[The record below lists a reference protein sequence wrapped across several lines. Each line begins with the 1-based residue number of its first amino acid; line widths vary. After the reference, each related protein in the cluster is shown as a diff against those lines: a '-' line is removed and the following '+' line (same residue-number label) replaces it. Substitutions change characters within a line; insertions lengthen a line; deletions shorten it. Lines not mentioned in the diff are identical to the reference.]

1 MSADGRAWQT
11 LKGGTMELPLLILLT
26 TQVLLP
32 IFFLLWL
39 WLPHPAD
46 RVGWLMR
53 VVYGAC
59 YFAFI
64 AVIGRWDF
72 LSTVLA
78 VVLPVTF
85 AVSAALAYRR
95 VRHRPWNR
103 SPSLMRSHGFTAA
116 MAVFFLAL
124 TARALSGYGYQDTAV
139 DLTFPFASGEY
150 YVGQGGSTTSINNH
164 HADPSQ
170 RYALD
175 IVALNGFG
183 ARAAGVMPD
192 DLTDYVIYGRE
203 VKSPC
208 TGVAISMHDGIDDNR
223 ISETN
228 TQEPAGNHIIL
239 ACGTARVLLAHLRK
253 GSIAITGGELVTAGE
268 TLGRVGNSGNSS
280 EPHLHMH
287 AYLGGTLD
295 YNAGEGVPMTFGSR
309 FLVRGST
316 VTIP

>member
-1 MSADGRAWQT
+1 MDWSI
-11 LKGGTMELPLLILLT
+11 LILLT

-32 IFFLLWL
+32 AFFLLWL
-39 WLPHPAD
+39 WLPRPAD
-46 RVGWLMR
+46 RLGWVMR
-53 VVYGAC
+53 VAYGAS

-72 LSTVLA
+72 LSAMLA
-78 VVLPVTF
+78 YALPLLFVAMAALSYLPVRRL
-85 AVSAALAYRR
+85 AWNASGSAIRT
-95 VRHRPWNR
+95 
-103 SPSLMRSHGFTAA
+103 HGFTAA

-124 TARALSGYGYQDTAV
+124 AARSLSGYGYQDTAV
-139 DLTFPFASGEY
+139 ELALPFASGTY
-150 YVGQGGSTTSINNH
+150 YVGQGGSSTSINYH
-164 HADPSQ
+164 HNDQSQ

-175 IVALNGFG
+175 LVALNRYG
-183 ARAAGVMPD
+183 ARARGLMPEN
-192 DLTDYVIYGRE
+192 LTDYAIYDRE

-208 TGVAISMHDGIDDNR
+208 TGVAISTHDGIEDNR
-223 ISETN
+223 ISQTN
-228 TQEPAGNHIIL
+228 TEEPAGNHIIL
-239 ACGTARVLLAHLRK
+239 ACGTARILLAHLRK
-253 GSIAITGGELVTAGE
+253 GSLAVSGGEIVTEGQ

-295 YNAGEGVPMTFGSR
+295 YNEGQGVPMTFGGR

>member
-1 MSADGRAWQT
+1 
-11 LKGGTMELPLLILLT
+11 MELPLIILLT

-32 IFFLLWL
+32 VFFLLWL
-39 WLPHPAD
+39 WLPRPAD
-46 RVGWLMR
+46 RLGWLMR

-72 LSTVLA
+72 LSVTLA
-78 VVLPVTF
+78 VALPIVF
-85 AVSAALAYRR
+85 LVSALLAYTR
-95 VRHRPWNR
+95 VRHRPW
-103 SPSLMRSHGFTAA
+103 SASVSIMRSHGFTAA

-139 DLTFPFASGEY
+139 ELEFPFAAGTY
-150 YVGQGGSTTSINNH
+150 YIGQGGSATAINYH
-164 HADPSQ
+164 HTDRSQ
-170 RYALD
+170 RFALD
-175 IVALNGFG
+175 IVALNDFG
-183 ARAAGVMPD
+183 ARAAGVMPS
-192 DLTDYVIYGRE
+192 DLTAYVAYGRA

-208 TGVAISMHDGIDDNR
+208 TGVVVSMRDGIDDNR

-228 TQEPAGNHIIL
+228 TREPAGNHIIL

-253 GSIAITGGELVTAGE
+253 GSIAIKGGELVTSGE

-287 AYLGGTLD
+287 AYLGGIMD
-295 YNAGEGVPMTFGSR
+295 YNAGEGVPMTFGGR

>member
-1 MSADGRAWQT
+1 M
-11 LKGGTMELPLLILLT
+11 MEMPLLILLT

-32 IFFLLWL
+32 VFFLLWL
-39 WLPHPAD
+39 WLPRPAD
-46 RVGWLMR
+46 RLGWLMR
-53 VVYGAC
+53 VLYGAC

-72 LSTVLA
+72 LSTALD
-78 VVLPVTF
+78 
-85 AVSAALAYRR
+85 AALPILFLISALLAYSRI
-95 VRHRPWNR
+95 RHRPWNR
-103 SPSLMRSHGFTAA
+103 STSIMRTHGFTAA

-124 TARALSGYGYQDTAV
+124 TARALSGYGYQETAV
-139 DLTFPFASGEY
+139 ELDFPLAGGTY
-150 YVGQGGSTTSINNH
+150 YIGQGGSATSINSH
-164 HADPSQ
+164 YADRSQ

-175 IVALNGFG
+175 IVALDGLG
-183 ARAAGVMPD
+183 ARAAGLMPK
-192 DLTDYVIYGRE
+192 DLPSYFAYDRA

-208 TGVAISMHDGIDDNR
+208 TGVAIATHDGIDDNK

-228 TQEPAGNHIIL
+228 TRDPAGNHIVL
-239 ACGTARVLLAHLRK
+239 ACGPARVLLAHLRK
-253 GSIAITGGELVTAGE
+253 GSIAVHGGELVTAGE

-287 AYLGGTLD
+287 AYLGGVMD
-295 YNAGEGVPMTFGSR
+295 YNAGEGVPMTFGGR

>member
-1 MSADGRAWQT
+1 M
-11 LKGGTMELPLLILLT
+11 MELPLLILLT

-32 IFFLLWL
+32 VFFLLWL
-39 WLPHPAD
+39 WLPRPAD
-46 RVGWLMR
+46 RLGWLMR
-53 VVYGAC
+53 VLYGAC

-72 LSTVLA
+72 LSTTLDA
-78 VVLPVTF
+78 ALPILF
-85 AVSAALAYRR
+85 LVSALLAYRR

-103 SPSLMRSHGFTAA
+103 STSVMRIHGFTAA

-124 TARALSGYGYQDTAV
+124 TARALSGYGYQETAV
-139 DLTFPFASGEY
+139 ELDFPLADGTY
-150 YVGQGGSTTSINNH
+150 YVVQGGSATSINSH
-164 HADPSQ
+164 YADRSQ

-175 IVALNGFG
+175 IVALDRFG
-183 ARAAGVMPD
+183 ARAAGLMPK
-192 DLTDYVIYGRE
+192 DLPSYFAYDRA

-208 TGVAISMHDGIDDNR
+208 TGVAIATHDGIDDNR

-228 TQEPAGNHIIL
+228 TRDPAGNHVVL
-239 ACGTARVLLAHLRK
+239 ACGSARVLLAHLRK
-253 GSIAITGGELVTAGE
+253 GSIAVHGGELVTAGE

-287 AYLGGTLD
+287 AYLGGVMD
-295 YNAGEGVPMTFGSR
+295 YTAGQGVPMTFGGR

>member
-1 MSADGRAWQT
+1 
-11 LKGGTMELPLLILLT
+11 MELPLIILLT

-32 IFFLLWL
+32 VFFLLWL
-39 WLPHPAD
+39 WLPRPAD
-46 RVGWLMR
+46 RLGWLMR

-59 YFAFI
+59 YVAFI

-72 LSTVLA
+72 LSVTLA
-78 VVLPVTF
+78 VALPIVF
-85 AVSAALAYRR
+85 LVSALLAYRR
-95 VRHRPWNR
+95 VRHRPW
-103 SPSLMRSHGFTAA
+103 STSASVMRSHGFTAA

-124 TARALSGYGYQDTAV
+124 TARALSGYGYQETAV
-139 DLTFPFASGEY
+139 ELKFPFAAGSY
-150 YVGQGGSTTSINNH
+150 YIGQGGSATTINYH
-164 HADPSQ
+164 HTDRSQ

-175 IVALNGFG
+175 IVALNDFG
-183 ARAAGVMPD
+183 ARAAGMMPS
-192 DLTDYVIYGRE
+192 DLTDYVAFDRA

-208 TGVAISMHDGIDDNR
+208 TGVVVSMRDGIDDNR

-228 TQEPAGNHIIL
+228 TREPAGNHIIL

-253 GSIAITGGELVTAGE
+253 GSIAIKGGELVTAGE

-287 AYLGGTLD
+287 AYLGGIMD
-295 YNAGEGVPMTFGSR
+295 YNAGEGVPMTFGGR

>member
-1 MSADGRAWQT
+1 MADPEG
-11 LKGGTMELPLLILLT
+11 LSMELPLLILLT
-26 TQVLLP
+26 TQIALP

-39 WLPHPAD
+39 WMPQPAD
-46 RVGWLMR
+46 RLGWLMR

-64 AVIGRWDF
+64 TVISRWDF
-72 LSTVLA
+72 LSTVLEVA
-78 VVLPVTF
+78 LPIIF
-85 AVSAALAYRR
+85 IISAILAYGR

-103 SPSLMRSHGFTAA
+103 STSIMRTHGFTAA

-124 TARALSGYGYQDTAV
+124 TARALSGYGYQETAV
-139 DLTFPFASGEY
+139 ELEFPFAAGTY
-150 YVGQGGSTTSINNH
+150 YIGQGGSTASINYH
-164 HADPSQ
+164 HADRSQ

-175 IVALNGFG
+175 IVALNDFG
-183 ARAAGVMPD
+183 ARASGVMPGNLAGYFAYD
-192 DLTDYVIYGRE
+192 RA

-208 TGVAISMHDGIDDNR
+208 AGVAISAHDGIDDNR

-228 TQEPAGNHIIL
+228 TQEPAGNHIVL
-239 ACGTARVLLAHLRK
+239 ACGSARVLLAHLRK
-253 GSIAITGGELVTAGE
+253 GSIAVQGGELVTAGE
-268 TLGRVGNSGNSS
+268 TLARVGNSGNSS

-287 AYLGGTLD
+287 AYLGGKLD
-295 YNAGEGVPMTFGSR
+295 YNAGKGVPMTFSGR

>member
-1 MSADGRAWQT
+1 
-11 LKGGTMELPLLILLT
+11 MELPLLILLT
-26 TQVLLP
+26 TQIFLP
-32 IFFLLWL
+32 VFFLIWL
-39 WLPHPAD
+39 WLPRPVD
-46 RVGWLMR
+46 RLAWLMR
-53 VVYGAC
+53 VVYGAS
-59 YFAFI
+59 YVAFI
-64 AVIGRWDF
+64 SVVGRWDF
-72 LSTVLA
+72 LSTA
-78 VVLPVTF
+78 F
-85 AVSAALAYRR
+85 AVILPLVFLASAILAYMR
-95 VRHRPWNR
+95 VRHHPWNR
-103 SPSLMRSHGFTAA
+103 SASILRPHAFTAA

-139 DLTFPFASGEY
+139 DLAFPLASGTY
-150 YVGQGGSTTSINNH
+150 YIGQGGSATSINYH
-164 HADPSQ
+164 HTDRSQ

-183 ARAAGVMPD
+183 TRAAGMMPKN
-192 DLTDYVIYGRE
+192 LANYVIYDRE

-208 TGVAISMHDGIDDNR
+208 TGVAISTHDGIEDNR

-228 TQEPAGNHIIL
+228 TGEPAGNHIIL
-239 ACGTARVLLAHLRK
+239 ACGTARVLLAHLRE
-253 GSIAITGGELVTAGE
+253 GSITVQGGEIVTAGE

-295 YNAGEGVPMTFGSR
+295 YNAGEGVPMTFGGR

>member
-1 MSADGRAWQT
+1 
-11 LKGGTMELPLLILLT
+11 MELPLIILLT

-32 IFFLLWL
+32 VFFLLWL
-39 WLPHPAD
+39 WLPRPAD
-46 RVGWLMR
+46 RLGWLMR

-72 LSTVLA
+72 LSVTLA
-78 VVLPVTF
+78 VALPIVF
-85 AVSAALAYRR
+85 LVSALLAYRR
-95 VRHRPWNR
+95 VRHGPWNA
-103 SPSLMRSHGFTAA
+103 SASLMRSHGFTAA

-139 DLTFPFASGEY
+139 ELEFPFAAGTY
-150 YVGQGGSTTSINNH
+150 YIGQGGSATAINYH
-164 HADPSQ
+164 HNDRSQ
-170 RYALD
+170 RFALD
-175 IVALNGFG
+175 IVALNDFG
-183 ARAAGVMPD
+183 ARAAGMMPS
-192 DLTDYVIYGRE
+192 DLTDYVAYNRA
-203 VKSPC
+203 VQSPC

-228 TQEPAGNHIIL
+228 TREPAGNHIIL

-253 GSIAITGGELVTAGE
+253 GSIAIKGGELVTSGE

-287 AYLGGTLD
+287 AYLGGVMD
-295 YNAGEGVPMTFGSR
+295 YNAGEGVPMTFGGR

>member
-1 MSADGRAWQT
+1 
-11 LKGGTMELPLLILLT
+11 MELPLIILLT
-26 TQVLLP
+26 TQILLP
-32 IFFLLWL
+32 VFFLLWL
-39 WLPHPAD
+39 WLPRPAD
-46 RVGWLMR
+46 RLGWLMR

-72 LSTVLA
+72 LSVTLA
-78 VVLPVTF
+78 VALPIVF
-85 AVSAALAYRR
+85 LVSALLAYTR
-95 VRHRPWNR
+95 VRHRPW
-103 SPSLMRSHGFTAA
+103 SASASVMRSHGLTAA

-139 DLTFPFASGEY
+139 ELEFPFAAGTY
-150 YVGQGGSTTSINNH
+150 YIGQGGSATAINYH
-164 HADPSQ
+164 HTDRSQ
-170 RYALD
+170 RFALD
-175 IVALNGFG
+175 IVALNDFG
-183 ARAAGVMPD
+183 ARAAGMMPS
-192 DLTDYVIYGRE
+192 DLTDYVAFDRA
-203 VKSPC
+203 VQSPC
-208 TGVAISMHDGIDDNR
+208 TGVVVSMRDGIDDNR

-228 TQEPAGNHIIL
+228 TREPAGNHIIL

-253 GSIAITGGELVTAGE
+253 GSITIKGGELVTAGE

-287 AYLGGTLD
+287 AYLGGIMD
-295 YNAGEGVPMTFGSR
+295 YNAGEGVPMTFGGR